1 MKNWRELAQARDLG
15 IPPQELDRVAAP
27 LETLEQAFRPLV
39 RTLSQEMEPAFEFR
53 ADGDA
58 E

>member
-1 MKNWRELAQARDLG
+1 MKNWREVAQARDLG

-39 RTLSQEMEPAFEFR
+39 RALSPEMEPAFEFHT
-53 ADGDA
+53 DGDS